1 MALSFLLCDDHPLVL
16 EGLGALISREPGWQ
30 VSARAGG
37 GAEAVRLAAA
47 SSPDVAVVDVA
58 MPDMDGI
65 ETTAQI
71 RRVSPR
77 TRIIAL
83 SMYADDHYLRRMLDA
98 GASAYVLKNEASADL
113 IRAIRCVLD
122 GETFISP
129 GLAAAGDGAP
139 QRAASVDE
147 ATLTERE
154 REVLCL
160 LAQGRRT
167 KEIATDLGIRAK
179 TVETYRTRIMLKLRI
194 DNLAGLVR
202 FAIRAGIVPA
212 E

>member
-16 EGLGALISREPGWQ
+16 EGLGAMISREPGCQ
-30 VSARAGG
+30 VIGRAGD

-47 SSPDVAVVDVA
+47 SSPDVAVIDVA
-58 MPDMDGI
+58 MTDMDGI
-65 ETTAQI
+65 ETTVRI
-71 RRVSPR
+71 RRASPR

-83 SMYADDHYLRRMLDA
+83 SMYADGHYLRRMLDA

-129 GLAAAGDGAP
+129 ALAADADGST

-154 REVLCL
+154 REVLSL

-167 KEIATDLGIRAK
+167 RDIATDLGISAK
-179 TVETYRTRIMLKLRI
+179 TVETYRGHIMLKLRI

-202 FAIRAGIVPA
+202 FEIRAGIVPA

>member
-16 EGLGALISREPGWQ
+16 EGLGALISREPGWR

-129 GLAAAGDGAP
+129 GLAAAGDGSP

-167 KEIATDLGIRAK
+167 NEIATDRGISAK

-212 E
+212 Q